1 TGAKE
6 LIKRYQRRALAINGL
21 VLLIQRACS
30 EGEQEFT
37 KQWQVLAI
45 DEYIQRYIETD
56 GWGLNTELKEN
67 LCNLWL
73 QELMRREG
81 HKQLIESYGEEIA
94 EQVITRNK
102 ANYIAPKR
110 KDVSGAF
117 NVAFPVQDKLYNRD
131 QQRGLVEFATQFNVE
146 SKKLS
151 EEDLGFVRLLVS
163 EPHDN
168 SK

>member
-1 TGAKE
+1 
-6 LIKRYQRRALAINGL
+6 
-21 VLLIQRACS
+21 
-30 EGEQEFT
+30 QEFT

-56 GWGLNTELKEN
+56 GWVLNTELKEN

-131 QQRGLVEFATQFNVE
+131 QQRGLVEFAT
-146 SKKLS
+146 
-151 EEDLGFVRLLVS
+151 
-163 EPHDN
+163 
-168 SK
+168 